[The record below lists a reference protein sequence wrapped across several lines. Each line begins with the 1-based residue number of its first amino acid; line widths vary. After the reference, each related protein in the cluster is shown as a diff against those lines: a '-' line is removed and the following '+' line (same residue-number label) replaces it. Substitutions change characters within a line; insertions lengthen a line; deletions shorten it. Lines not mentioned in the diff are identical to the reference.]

1 MLRKED
7 WIMIKALHERGVYQR
22 DIAEQLGVHPKT
34 VSRALKQERAPAR
47 KRVKRATK
55 LDPYQAS
62 VDRLL
67 NAGVW
72 NAVVILRAIQAE
84 GYAGGGFGGPNQFF
98 S

>member
-34 VSRALKQERAPAR
+34 VSRVLKRERTPAR

-62 VDRLL
+62 SI
-67 NAGVW
+67 AC
-72 NAVVILRAIQAE
+72 
-84 GYAGGGFGGPNQFF
+84 
-98 S
+98 